1 MNSKQD
7 SIALRDSCSDYSL
20 SATESLSG
28 CTSRSSNGWSLSSN
42 RMKSQFISEK
52 SIKYHDDL
60 SDNSLCTSA
69 PSNILN
75 YELYGSMPMRIPKNI
90 ERDSVDESSAIAEE
104 YENKTLELYALM
116 KGSESMDEIM
126 EEWENIQG
134 MGNDDMCSE
143 SSEPE
148 TKFDEM
154 NLDHFIMEL

>member
-1 MNSKQD
+1 
-7 SIALRDSCSDYSL
+7 
-20 SATESLSG
+20 
-28 CTSRSSNGWSLSSN
+28 
-42 RMKSQFISEK
+42 MKSQFISEK